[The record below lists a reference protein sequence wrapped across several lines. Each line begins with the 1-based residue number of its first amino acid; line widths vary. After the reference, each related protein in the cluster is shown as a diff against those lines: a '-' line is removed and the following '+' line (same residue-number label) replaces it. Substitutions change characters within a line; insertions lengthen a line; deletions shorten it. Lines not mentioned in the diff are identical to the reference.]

1 MKHFNRAFRTKII
14 VTENK
19 GKGQKNPR
27 RTRIEEWLIP
37 VIIITIIIIICNTT
51 TTSAN
56 DYNNKI
62 IITKIY
68 LYLTVRPAKFKSLFD
83 LKSSPS
89 VWIQGATS
97 EYPATHL
104 HVIK

>member
-1 MKHFNRAFRTKII
+1 MINTS
-14 VTENK
+14 N
-19 GKGQKNPR
+19 NNNN
-27 RTRIEEWLIP
+27 
-37 VIIITIIIIICNTT
+37 NTT

-89 VWIQGATS
+89 V
-97 EYPATHL
+97 
-104 HVIK
+104 